1 MKLYVGNLPNTI
13 TEVELQEV
21 FAPFGEIKSVNIIKD
36 KFTGEPRGFGFV
48 EMAEKDAATAAI
60 TELDG
65 KEIKGRKVR
74 VSEAQPRPERTGGGR
89 GGFGGNRSGG
99 SSGGFGGRSGG
110 GDRGGFG
117 GDRGGFGG
125 SDRGPRRNS
134 W

>member
-1 MKLYVGNLPNTI
+1 MKLYVGNLPNSL

-21 FAPFGEIKSVNIIKD
+21 FAPFGEVKSVNIIKD
-36 KFTGEPRGFGFV
+36 KFSGEPRGFGFV

-65 KEIKGRKVR
+65 KEVKGRKIR
-74 VSEAQPRPERTGGGR
+74 VSEAQPRPERTGGR
-89 GGFGGNRSGG
+89 TGGFGGPRNGG
-99 SSGGFGGRSGG
+99 GGFGGPRNGG
-110 GDRGGFG
+110 GGFG

>member
-13 TEVELQEV
+13 TEQELQDV
-21 FAPFGEIKSVNIIKD
+21 FTPFGEVKSVNIIKD

-48 EMAEKDAATAAI
+48 EMAEKDTATAAI

-65 KEIKGRKVR
+65 KEIKGRKIR
-74 VSEAQPRPERTGGGR
+74 VSEAQPRPERNGGGSR
-89 GGFGGNRSGG
+89 GGFGGNRGG
-99 SSGGFGGRSGG
+99 GSGGFGSSRGS
-110 GDRGGFG
+110 GGFG

>member
-1 MKLYVGNLPNTI
+1 MKLYIGNLPNVL
-13 TEVELQEV
+13 TESELQEV
-21 FAPFGEIKSVNIIKD
+21 FTPYGEVKSVNIIKD

-48 EMAEKDAATAAI
+48 EMEEKEAAQKAI

-65 KEIKGRKVR
+65 KEIKGRKIR
-74 VSEAQPRPERTGGGR
+74 VSEAQPRPERTGGSGSR
-89 GGFGGNRSGG
+89 GGFGGNRG
-99 SSGGFGGRSGG
+99 GGFGGNRGG
-110 GDRGGFG
+110 GSGGFG

>member
-13 TEVELQEV
+13 TEAELQEV
-21 FAPFGEIKSVNIIKD
+21 FTPFGEIKSVNIIKD

-48 EMAEKDAATAAI
+48 EMVEKDAATAAI

-65 KEIKGRKVR
+65 KEIKGRKIR

-99 SSGGFGGRSGG
+99 GSGGFGGSRG